1 MNTCLSYKCFY
12 DDDVVIDDLNIS
24 PSTCTKFLGVFI
36 DYKLSFNQHV
46 DSLITKCN
54 SRVFLMRKRRTIGLD
69 VQRLKT
75 FYFSNIRSVISYA
88 AQAWFSSLGERN
100 RERLE
105 KIQRSCTKIMLPES
119 KYPDR
124 LAILN
129 MTMLSDFLFEL
140 SWSHFNKIRHDESK
154 ELNSL
159 MRGTNFL
166 TD

>member
-1 MNTCLSYKCFY
+1 M
-12 DDDVVIDDLNIS
+12 VIDDLSIS
-24 PSTCTKFLGVFI
+24 PSPCTKFLGVFI
-36 DYKLSFNQHV
+36 DNKLSFNQHV

-69 VQRLKT
+69 VQGLKT
-75 FYFSNIRSVISYA
+75 FYYSNIRSVISYA
-88 AQAWFSSLGERN
+88 AQAWFSLLGEHN

-129 MTMLSDFLFEL
+129 MTMLSEFLFEL
-140 SWSHFNKIRHDESK
+140 SLSHFNKIRHDRQTS
-154 ELNSL
+154 
-159 MRGTNFL
+159 F
-166 TD
+166 